1 MNIDTVTLQ
10 CFISLAETGSFTK
23 TAEYVGRTQSAI
35 SQQMAK
41 LENILGKSLYH
52 RGKFFSLTKEG
63 ELFLGYAKQIYALH
77 REAIDRFKEPDLS
90 GEVKFGLPEDFASV
104 YLSDILVNFS
114 RIHPRVFLNVECDLT
129 LHLFEKFKSGEFDL
143 VLLKMNKP
151 SDIANGLNVCSEKL
165 EWVGDPNL
173 IKQKK
178 DSGIPLVLSPQPCV
192 YRARA
197 ITALNQKKLKWR
209 LVFSSQSYA
218 GTIAAVKAG
227 LGITVLPKTM
237 IPHEL
242 KAIRSNQLPKLSDTH
257 LCLLKRET
265 QNTAILL
272 FEKFVFEKLSYS

>member
-10 CFISLAETGSFTK
+10 SFLSLVETGSFTK
-23 TAEYVGRTQSAI
+23 TAEQVGRTQSAI

-41 LENILGKSLYH
+41 LENILGKSLYY

-63 ELFLGYAKQIYALH
+63 ELFLSYAKQIYALH

-90 GEVKFGLPEDFASV
+90 GEVRFGLPEDFASV
-104 YLSDILVNFS
+104 YLSDILIDFS

-129 LHLFEKFKSGEFDL
+129 LNLFEKFKLADFDL

-151 SDIANGLNVCSEKL
+151 ADFSNGIDVCSEKL

-173 IKQKK
+173 IKQKN

-192 YRARA
+192 YRSRA
-197 ITALNQKKLKWR
+197 ISALNQKKIKWR

-218 GTIAAVKAG
+218 GTVAAVKAG
-227 LGITVLPKTM
+227 LGITVLPRTM
-237 IPHEL
+237 IPQNL
-242 KAIRSNQLPKLSDTH
+242 KAISSMKLPKLSDTH
-257 LCLLKRET
+257 ISLLKHST
-265 QNTAILL
+265 NNPALL
-272 FEKFVFEKLSYS
+272 SFENFIFEKLRH